1 MEAKSKRGSERLMA
15 AWKARALTEESVRE
29 IATALEKSP
38 ATVERAA
45 FNGSNASGLSLSL
58 AYDGDDVPLCG
69 NDLQFWL
76 RWHRIHGGNP
86 PPPRVIIN
94 GTPILDS
101 VRLEL
106 GFGNVEQGFG
116 TADVAGA
123 VRGGGG

>member
-1 MEAKSKRGSERLMA
+1 MEAKGKRGSERLMA

-106 GFGNVEQGFG
+106 GFGNVGEGFG
-116 TADVAGA
+116 TADVTGA